1 MVIDVGAQNQCLGSH
16 IFNFQLKCR
25 WVLLVNLPRNEED
38 ATKCCNAGT
47 RSARRRRVIG
57 RVLAEELEKLMGP
70 LEW

>member
-1 MVIDVGAQNQCLGSH
+1 MADFSCFDSSYFYTKEIEKAFFPENA
-16 IFNFQLKCR
+16 
-25 WVLLVNLPRNEED
+25 VNVPRNEED